1 MKTTLLMSLSALT
14 ISLMATPTL
23 AKDISQ
29 NNLETT
35 GSIVEI
41 TPFDLVYGAY
51 QGDFTNSGI
60 PGYANFI
67 TAVNS
72 GKVRAEDLVEEA
84 MQRVARVP
92 RVVATASRSDRQKKV
107 ATRNHRRLGIY

>member
-14 ISLMATPTL
+14 LSLMATPTL
-23 AKDISQ
+23 AKEIAQ
-29 NNLETT
+29 NNQVST

-72 GKVRAEDLVEEA
+72 GKVKAENLVNEA
-84 MQRVARVP
+84 IA
-92 RVVATASRSDRQKKV
+92 K
-107 ATRNHRRLGIY
+107 RRLAPETIDDRAYLSSVDELMRALDNN

>member
-1 MKTTLLMSLSALT
+1 MKTALLMSLSALT
-14 ISLMATPTL
+14 ISLIATPTL
-23 AKDISQ
+23 AKEISQ
-29 NNLETT
+29 NDLVST

-60 PGYANFI
+60 PGYARFI

-72 GKVRAEDLVEEA
+72 GKVKAEDLVNEA
-84 MQRVARVP
+84 IA
-92 RVVATASRSDRQKKV
+92 K
-107 ATRNHRRLGIY
+107 RRLPPETIDDWGYISSVDGLMRTIEED

>member
-72 GKVRAEDLVEEA
+72 GKVEAEDLVNEA
-84 MQRVARVP
+84 IA
-92 RVVATASRSDRQKKV
+92 K
-107 ATRNHRRLGIY
+107 RRLPPETMEDRGYISSVDGLMQTLNNN

>member
-1 MKTTLLMSLSALT
+1 MKTALLMSLSALT
-14 ISLMATPTL
+14 LSLVATPTL
-23 AKDISQ
+23 AKEVSQ
-29 NNLETT
+29 NAPVST
-35 GSIVEI
+35 GSIVKI

-72 GKVRAEDLVEEA
+72 GKVEAEDLVNEA
-84 MQRVARVP
+84 IA
-92 RVVATASRSDRQKKV
+92 K
-107 ATRNHRRLGIY
+107 RRLPPETMEDRGYISSVDGLMQTLNNN